1 MENSFSQQR
10 ILVVDDNQ
18 DAAEMLQVLLQLEG
32 YEVRVAFSGASGLSE
47 AENFLPYVT
56 CSDLSM
62 PGMSGFELASALRKS
77 SHSRDT
83 YLIAMT
89 GLSTDENLG
98 DVKEAG
104 FDACFIKPF
113 DFEKFTAHVNSV
125 FAKA

>member
-1 MENSFSQQR
+1 MEKFTSQQR

-32 YEVRVAFSGASGLSE
+32 YEVRVAFSGESGLSE
-47 AENFLPYVT
+47 AADFLPNVT

-62 PGMSGFELASALRKS
+62 PGMSGFELASAIRKS
-77 SHSRDT
+77 SHSRST
-83 YLIAMT
+83 HLIATT
-89 GLSTDENLG
+89 GLNTDENLR
-98 DVKEAG
+98 DVKAVG

-113 DFEKFTAHVNSV
+113 NFDEFIAYVQSV